1 MDTPHEAMPR
11 ARGADDPG
19 PHNPVLAAQF
29 PSSLRPP
36 ETDHGN
42 VFNFWFPF
50 DQAHM
55 RQEDGGWAREVTVKD
70 LAIAK
75 EIAGVNMRLK
85 AGAIRELHWHLPAEW
100 AYMLYGRARITAVD
114 TDGRDFVADVGV
126 GDLWYFPSGIPHS
139 IQGLEPDG
147 CEFLLAFDDGGFSE
161 YDTFQVVDW
170 MAHAPR
176 DVLAK
181 NFGVGPD
188 ALARMPGKELYIF
201 PGTPPPPLPEPA
213 VQGTVPH
220 PFSFRLAARAPD
232 YQTAGG
238 EVRIA
243 DSRNFTASRTIAAAL
258 VTLHPGALRE
268 LHWHPHGD
276 EWQYWISG
284 QGRMT
289 VFAAHGQARTIDFH
303 PGDVGYV
310 PRAMGHYI
318 ENSGAG
324 DLRYLELFR
333 ADRFADVSLARW
345 LAHTPPELVKQ
356 HLRVDSAFID
366 ALPGGTR
373 PVAPG

>member
-1 MDTPHEAMPR
+1 MDTPHEANPQ

-19 PHNPVLAAQF
+19 PHSPVLSAQF
-29 PSSLRPP
+29 PSSVKPP
-36 ETDHGN
+36 DSDHGN

-55 RQEDGGWAREVTVKD
+55 REEKGGWAREVTVKD

-100 AYMLYGRARITAVD
+100 SYMLYGSARITGID
-114 TDGRDFVADVGV
+114 TEGRDFVADVGV
-126 GDLWYFPSGIPHS
+126 GDLWYFPAGIPHS

-170 MAHAPR
+170 MAHTPR
-176 DVLAK
+176 PVLAK
-181 NFGVGPD
+181 NFAVAED
-188 ALARMPGKELYIF
+188 AFARMPTSELYIF
-201 PGTPPPPLPEPA
+201 PGHAPPPLGEP

-220 PFSFRLAARAPD
+220 PFSFRLAGRPPD
-232 YQTAGG
+232 YALPGG

-243 DSRNFTASRTIAAAL
+243 DSRNFKASITIAAAL
-258 VTLHPGALRE
+258 VTLRPGALRE
-268 LHWHPHGD
+268 LHWHPHAD
-276 EWQYWISG
+276 EWQYWIEG

-289 VFAAHGQARTIDFH
+289 VFAAHSQARTSDFH

-310 PRAMGHYI
+310 PRSMGHYV
-318 ENSGAG
+318 ENTGTS

-333 ADRFADVSLARW
+333 ADRYAEISLARW
-345 LAHTPPELVKQ
+345 LAHTPPELVAE
-356 HLRVDSAFID
+356 HLKVDAAFLD
-366 ALPGGTR
+366 ALPGGPR
-373 PVAPG
+373 PVVPG